1 MSTVAITADSQAIVL
16 LCSTLGLPRGAAVKP
31 LTPKEWSSFAASIH
45 DSDVGTPSALFGLDP
60 ADIAHATSMSPEAG
74 QRVAK
79 LLSRGGQLA
88 LELERLSSRGI
99 WVLTRADDDYP
110 PLLRSRLKATAP
122 PVLFG
127 AGRRSLLVER
137 GLAVTG
143 SRHADE
149 SSLAF
154 ATELGRRCARSGFA
168 VVSGAA
174 RGIDTAAMLS
184 AAEAGG
190 MAIGVV
196 AESLERAAR
205 RQDLRSHLGDGEL
218 ALVTPQHPA
227 AGFTVGGAM
236 GRNRLIYCL
245 AEAAVVVAA
254 SGENGGTR
262 AGALEN
268 LKAGWVPLLVRA
280 DADAPPGNRELI
292 RDGGVPLTRDDL
304 EDDSVFDRLPE
315 QPSSHYQ
322 PTLDEAGA
330 EAG

>member
-16 LCSTLGLPRGAAVKP
+16 LCSTLALPRGATVKP
-31 LTPKEWSSFAASIH
+31 LTPKEWSSFAAAIH
-45 DSDVGTPSALFGLDP
+45 ESELRTPSALLGLD
-60 ADIAHATSMSPEAG
+60 AAEIARATGMSPKTG
-74 QRVAK
+74 GRVAE
-79 LLSRGGQLA
+79 LLSRGSQLA
-88 LELERLSSRGI
+88 FELERLSSRGI
-99 WVLTRADDDYP
+99 WVLTRADDGYP

-127 AGRRSLLVER
+127 AGRQSLLGER
-137 GLAVTG
+137 GVAVVG
-143 SRHADE
+143 SRNADE

-154 ATELGRRCARSGFA
+154 ATELGRRCARDGLA
-168 VVSGAA
+168 VVSGGA
-174 RGIDTAAMLS
+174 RGIDTTAMLS
-184 AAEAGG
+184 ALDAGG

-196 AESLERAAR
+196 AEALERATR

-218 ALVTPQHPA
+218 ALITPQHPA

-254 SGENGGTR
+254 SGQNGGTR

-268 LKAGWVPLLVRA
+268 IKAGWVPLLVRA
-280 DADAPPGNRELI
+280 DADAPSGNRELI
-292 RDGGVPLTRDDL
+292 RGGGLPLARDQLQDEL
-304 EDDSVFDRLPE
+304 LFDRLPE
-315 QPSSHYQ
+315 RPGSHYQ

-330 EAG
+330 EAD

>member
-16 LCSTLGLPRGAAVKP
+16 LCSTLALPREATVKP

-45 DSDVGTPSALFGLDP
+45 ASDVRAPSALFGLD
-60 ADIAHATSMSPEAG
+60 AAEIAHATRMSPEAG
-74 QRVAK
+74 QRVAE

-127 AGRRSLLVER
+127 AGRRSLLGER
-137 GLAVTG
+137 GVAVVG
-143 SRHADE
+143 SRNADE

-154 ATELGRRCARSGFA
+154 AAELGRRCARSGFA
-168 VVSGAA
+168 LVSGAA
-174 RGIDTAAMLS
+174 RGIDTAAMVS
-184 AAEAGG
+184 AADAGG

-205 RQDLRSHLGDGEL
+205 RQDLRSHLGEGEL
-218 ALVTPQHPA
+218 VLITPQHPA

-292 RDGGVPLTRDDL
+292 RGGGLPITRDDL
-304 EDDSVFDRLPE
+304 QDDSLFDRLPAR
-315 QPSSHYQ
+315 PSSHYQ

-330 EAG
+330 ETG